1 MLVSTATRIR
11 DGLEDG
17 QIEKVELA
25 LEDADSTGVTQ
36 EILRMAVVQAGHEAA
51 VQMQEY
57 EARGSSYIIV

>member
-1 MLVSTATRIR
+1 MCERVICMWRELLVSTAMRIR

-36 EILRMAVVQAGHEAA
+36 EILR
-51 VQMQEY
+51 
-57 EARGSSYIIV
+57 RGIRC